1 MGFFS
6 VDMNDISARTHLL
19 ESKADDHNKTS
30 IQLNR
35 NQVKFLKRFFRF
47 QSYFIKKIKKDNQLD
62 SEYLIIKPKHGSVHE
77 DVYIAMTK
85 QVLYLLRNGKKI
97 FKFRLIKDRL
107 RLELAVFPSNAFV
120 GLKAAS
126 LQGIFYFVLALI

>member
-62 SEYLIIKPKHGSVHE
+62 SDYLIIQTKKGSVHE
-77 DVYIAMTK
+77 DIYIAMTK
-85 QVLYLLRNGKKI
+85 QVLYLLRNGKKN
-97 FKFRLIKDRL
+97 L
-107 RLELAVFPSNAFV
+107 
-120 GLKAAS
+120 
-126 LQGIFYFVLALI
+126 

>member
-1 MGFFS
+1 MGLFS

-19 ESKADDHNKTS
+19 ESKADDHNKTA

-35 NQVKFLKRFFRF
+35 NQVEAKRFFRF

-97 FKFRLIKDRL
+97 FARLIKDRL
-107 RLELAVFPSNAFV
+107 RWSWQCTPVMHLLS
-120 GLKAAS
+120 
-126 LQGIFYFVLALI
+126 